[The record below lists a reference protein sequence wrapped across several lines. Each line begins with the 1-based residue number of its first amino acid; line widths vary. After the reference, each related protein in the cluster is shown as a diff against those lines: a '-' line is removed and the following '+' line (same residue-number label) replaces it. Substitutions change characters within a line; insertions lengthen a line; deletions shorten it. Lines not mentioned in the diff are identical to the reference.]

1 MAVRIY
7 RPARNAMQSGKG
19 NTDDWIVEHEET
31 APRTAD
37 PLMGW
42 TSSGDTHQQ
51 LRLSFPTRA
60 EAVAYAERE
69 GLAYTVAP
77 EPPVRPHK
85 KSYSDNFRWG
95 RSDNWTH

>member
-19 NTDDWIVEHEET
+19 NTDDWILEHVET
-31 APRTAD
+31 APRTTE

-42 TSSGDTHQQ
+42 TSSHDTRQQ
-51 LRLSFPTRA
+51 LKLYFPTRA
-60 EAVAYAERE
+60 EAIAYAERE
-69 GLAYTVAP
+69 GLAYAVAP
-77 EPPVRPHK
+77 ESPVRPHK

-95 RSDNWTH
+95 RPENWTH